1 MILDVMDA
9 KEDQNTQNSQVDRF
23 LALGCDVICV
33 NMVDRSAA
41 SVIIDKAM
49 DREVPVIFFNRE
61 PVSEDLNRW
70 EKLFYVGANPK
81 EEGVCQGNMIA
92 DAYDACPEILD
103 LNGDGKI
110 IVGYIS
116 KNTVD
121 VFHAT
126 LNGAAQERLDALVAD
141 GTIDEWTGILD
152 GNTDGAKQCD
162 LAQDCIN
169 YPCDYVII
177 LPAEST
183 ASDPAVTAMADAGI
197 GVVVVN
203 SATDSTDTAALA
215 FAGSDDVYAGELMG
229 NYVMEKAP
237 EGGVFVHCQGIIG
250 NSAQI
255 QRGEGIA
262 NTIEKDSKWTKAA
275 DVPCDWDASKAV
287 NTVDDYLAQYGDDL
301 KAVICDNDDMS
312 SAAQAECN
320 AKGRSDIVCIG
331 VDGNQGPLQMIKDG
345 ELGATVLQDA
355 PGQVNAGI
363 DAIVAAIKGETV
375 EKNYTVPF
383 VLVTSENVDDYLA
396 K

>member
-1 MILDVMDA
+1 MKKKIIAAMMAAAMTMSLAACGAA
-9 KEDQNTQNSQVDRF
+9 KEE
-23 LALGCDVICV
+23 
-33 NMVDRSAA
+33 AA
-41 SVIIDKAM
+41 PTAAP
-49 DREVPVIFFNRE
+49 E
-61 PVSEDLNRW
+61 
-70 EKLFYVGANPK
+70 K
-81 EEGVCQGNMIA
+81 EEAPAAEEAAEAAA
-92 DAYDACPEILD
+92 DAVSAGGD
-103 LNGDGKI
+103 LNGDGKV

-121 VFHAT
+121 VFHAGI
-126 LNGAAQERLDALVAD
+126 NSAAEERLNALVAD

-183 ASDPAVTAMADAGI
+183 ASDPAVTSMADAGI

-203 SATDSTDTAALA
+203 SATDSTDEKALT
-215 FAGSDDVYAGELMG
+215 FSGSDDVYAGELMG
-229 NYVMEKAP
+229 NYVMENAP
-237 EGGVFVHCQGIIG
+237 DGGVFIHCQGIIG

-262 NTIEKDSKWTKAA
+262 STIEKDSKWTKAA
-275 DVPCDWDASKAV
+275 DIPCDWDASKAV
-287 NTVDDYLAQYGDDL
+287 NAVDDYLAQYGDDL

-320 AKGRSDIVCIG
+320 AKGREDIVCIG
-331 VDGNQGPLQMIKDG
+331 VDGNQGPLQMVKDG
-345 ELGATVLQDA
+345 TLGATVLQDGA
-355 PGQVNAGI
+355 GQVLAGI
-363 DAIVAAIKGETV
+363 DAIAAAVKGETV
-375 EKNYTVPF
+375 EKSYVVPF
-383 VLVTSENVDDYLA
+383 VVVTSENVDQYL

>member
-1 MILDVMDA
+1 MKKKLIATLIAAAMTMSLIACGSEPAEETEAPAATEEAAEEPAAEAEPEAEPEEPAAEDA
-9 KEDQNTQNSQVDRF
+9 GTEQ
-23 LALGCDVICV
+23 
-33 NMVDRSAA
+33 AA
-41 SVIIDKAM
+41 S
-49 DREVPVIFFNRE
+49 
-61 PVSEDLNRW
+61 
-70 EKLFYVGANPK
+70 G
-81 EEGVCQGNMIA
+81 G
-92 DAYDACPEILD
+92 D

-126 LNGAAQERLDALVAD
+126 LNGAAEERLNALVED

-152 GNTDGAKQCD
+152 GNTDAAKQCD

-183 ASDPAVTAMADAGI
+183 ASDPAVTSMADAGI
-197 GVVVVN
+197 GVIVVN
-203 SATDSTDTAALA
+203 SATDSTETAALT
-215 FAGSDDVYAGELMG
+215 FSGSDDVFAGELMG
-229 NYVMEKAP
+229 NYVMEQVP
-237 EGGVFVHCQGIIG
+237 DGGVFVHCQGVIG

-262 NTIEKDSKWTKAA
+262 NTIEKDSNWEKAA

-287 NTVDDYLAQYGDDL
+287 NAVDDYLAQYGDEL

-320 AKGRSDIVCIG
+320 AKGREDIVCIG
-331 VDGNQGPLQMIKDG
+331 VDGNQGPLQMVKDG
-345 ELGATVLQDA
+345 TLGATVLQDGA
-355 PGQVNAGI
+355 GQVNAGI
-363 DAIVAAIKGETV
+363 DAIVASIKGETV
-375 EKNYTVPF
+375 EKNYVVPF
-383 VLVTSENVDDYLA
+383 VVVTSENVDEYL

>member
-1 MILDVMDA
+1 MKKKIVATLLVSAMAMSLVACGSKDA
-9 KEDQNTQNSQVDRF
+9 AADTTTDATTED
-23 LALGCDVICV
+23 
-33 NMVDRSAA
+33 AA
-41 SVIIDKAM
+41 AT
-49 DREVPVIFFNRE
+49 
-61 PVSEDLNRW
+61 ED
-70 EKLFYVGANPK
+70 
-81 EEGVCQGNMIA
+81 A
-92 DAYDACPEILD
+92 DAAADAAVDTAVAGGD

-110 IVGYIS
+110 VVGYIS

-383 VLVTSENVDDYLA
+383 VLVTSENVDEYLA